1 MTEYGSTI
9 HNNWLVWPFVGPFPF
24 FSSAFHTW
32 TDSYLLS
39 HGWHSR
45 AVDQFLTLIRG
56 YENSVAKERRRW
68 NPKMIELC
76 SLKTRSI
83 KRLSVRPQRDDGVLR
98 TLMGTLS
105 ARVCVFGW
113 PTALT
118 PLWKLCE
125 PRTKKCTIIYWLIY
139 GLVPRKCAHVWKQCR
154 QCAFTAGLCVEV
166 NLIPAN
172 LDCRALPDFAYA
184 VNVRVVGVDIIGLN
198 VYRLMLVVSCWRI
211 RVMCEH
217 KPIVRGATSVSARFL
232 FMSFSDGFMVHK
244 AEQRWKENQNG
255 SLPTF
260 SMRRTARRT
269 APIKAASEWMP
280 SIVNIYSMLV
290 GEWWAFV
297 AFPDCGHA
305 RSPTLKDGH
314 LNGRVSSWG
323 FNYARFIAID
333 NSWWRSLNNAL
344 HSSSWR
350 GPSSRGRVLC
360 DDRSQSSRGQPQ
372 PHTVIYVPLTGEHL
386 ANRSA
391 SAIRCW
397 KSVTASEMFC
407 YDFIMTCFE
416 LFSTVYLNQ
425 ASSEKHYS
433 SSKRISSWWATFYWI
448 CIQFGMKIEVTG
460 VINCDIR
467 GNVMTS
473 MISKLTNSITI
484 THLRNSE
491 QFRCTIPKSHT
502 SGNMS
507 SLRK

>member
-1 MTEYGSTI
+1 MGAANKREHIPCTLMNATTGWRNVDGGQAERTHKKGPPCVYVTEYGSTI

-172 LDCRALPDFAYA
+172 LDRRALPDFAYA

-269 APIKAASEWMP
+269 APIKAASE
-280 SIVNIYSMLV
+280 
-290 GEWWAFV
+290 
-297 AFPDCGHA
+297 C
-305 RSPTLKDGH
+305 R
-314 LNGRVSSWG
+314 
-323 FNYARFIAID
+323 
-333 NSWWRSLNNAL
+333 
-344 HSSSWR
+344 
-350 GPSSRGRVLC
+350 
-360 DDRSQSSRGQPQ
+360 QSSISTPCWSASGGLLLLSPIVDTPEARHWKTDIWMVASPREDSIMQDSSQLITVGGGRWTMHCTRRLDVARAAEDAFCVTIGHSRLAASRS
-372 PHTVIYVPLTGEHL
+372 HTQWYMFLWL
-386 ANRSA
+386 AN
-391 SAIRCW
+391 I
-397 KSVTASEMFC
+397 
-407 YDFIMTCFE
+407 
-416 LFSTVYLNQ
+416 
-425 ASSEKHYS
+425 
-433 SSKRISSWWATFYWI
+433 
-448 CIQFGMKIEVTG
+448 
-460 VINCDIR
+460 
-467 GNVMTS
+467 
-473 MISKLTNSITI
+473 
-484 THLRNSE
+484 
-491 QFRCTIPKSHT
+491 
-502 SGNMS
+502 
-507 SLRK
+507 